1 MIITISPFY
10 RGKIR
15 RHLWAFCGG
24 SHSWVPESCFI
35 LSASA
40 CEEAVFE
47 DAFELL
53 HNHIPHHSL
62 CHSGGYVSSTCVIAC
77 FLCLWN
83 CVFSECQ
90 VYQWDTDCF
99 LAVRIRAGRPCLP
112 PLLSPFLLFLFP
124 SSGFL
129 FFFSPSYLF
138 MGFYFVLFLRS
149 SEPGVEPRVWS
160 TLNKSLKESKAL
172 YHRMVPS
179 AFKHHHFLTFWNGI
193 PKMPTMPLNLCPH
206 LP

>member
-62 CHSGGYVSSTCVIAC
+62 RHSGGYVSSTCVIAC

-112 PLLSPFLLFLFP
+112 HSFPLSSFSFSLPPAFCFSFPPHTSLWVFTLFC
-124 SSGFL
+124 
-129 FFFSPSYLF
+129 FS
-138 MGFYFVLFLRS
+138 VLQNQ
-149 SEPGVEPRVWS
+149 E
-160 TLNKSLKESKAL
+160 LNPESDL
-172 YHRMVPS
+172 H
-179 AFKHHHFLTFWNGI
+179 
-193 PKMPTMPLNLCPH
+193 
-206 LP
+206 